1 MASFTTHL
9 TVLLDA
15 SRWSVV
21 EKQMHAALSGLGLW
35 NDGIDVR
42 IQRNYCEEDNMLLDQ
57 HMATHDAPPVTEE
70 IHLIRVKSSGEPKG
84 GLTGVEAD
92 RAITKALAG
101 ALPDGA
107 GWYGTT
113 VGAGG

>member
-9 TVLLDA
+9 TALLDA
-15 SRWSVV
+15 SRWADV
-21 EKQMHAALSGLGLW
+21 EKHMHVALADLGLW

-57 HMATHDAPPVTEE
+57 HMAAHEAPPTIEE
-70 IHLIRVKSSGEPKG
+70 IHLIRVRSSGEPKG
-84 GLTGVEAD
+84 GLVGVEAD
-92 RAITKALAG
+92 RAITQALAD
-101 ALPDGA
+101 ALPEGS

-113 VGAGG
+113 VGAD

>member
-9 TVLLDA
+9 TALLDA
-15 SRWSVV
+15 SRWEAV
-21 EKQMHAALSGLGLW
+21 ENQMHAALGYLGLW

-57 HMATHDAPPVTEE
+57 HMSLHEQAPTIEE
-70 IHLIRVKSSGEPKG
+70 IHLIRVRSSGEPKG
-84 GLTGVEAD
+84 GLVGVEAD
-92 RAITKALAG
+92 RAITKALAD
-101 ALPDGA
+101 ALPEGA

-113 VGAGG
+113 VGAS

>member
-9 TVLLDA
+9 TALLDA
-15 SRWSVV
+15 SRWEAV
-21 EKQMHAALSGLGLW
+21 EKQMHAALADLGLW

-57 HMATHDAPPVTEE
+57 HMSLHEQAPTIEE
-70 IHLIRVKSSGEPKG
+70 IHLIRVRSSGEPEG
-84 GLTGVEAD
+84 GHVGVEAD

-101 ALPDGA
+101 ALPEGA

-113 VGAGG
+113 VGAS

>member
-9 TVLLDA
+9 TALLDA
-15 SRWSVV
+15 SRWEAV
-21 EKQMHAALSGLGLW
+21 EKQMHAALADLGLW

-42 IQRNYCEEDNMLLDQ
+42 IQRNYCDEDNMLLDQ
-57 HMATHDAPPVTEE
+57 HMSLHERAPTIEE
-70 IHLIRVKSSGEPKG
+70 IHLIRVRSSGEPKG
-84 GLTGVEAD
+84 GLAGVEAD

-101 ALPDGA
+101 ALPKGT

-113 VGAGG
+113 VGAS